1 MTSILWNQ
9 NLENS
14 IFRIYNNLPTK
25 PMNIIEVG
33 CFEGFGTLKLN
44 KLLCQNN
51 LSKITCVDP
60 FDDVYVKGNTEF
72 SDIDPIFVGQY
83 DKFIT
88 NTLEIKDSII
98 IKKGYS
104 DDILS
109 SLPSKEYDFIYI
121 DGDHSENAVYKD
133 GVNAIRLIKNGGII
147 LFDDYYW
154 VHKSQVTKNGIE
166 KFIQEFNN
174 EIEVL
179 FRGPVQC
186 AILVK

>member
-1 MTSILWNQ
+1 MTSILWNI

-14 IFRIYNNLPTK
+14 IKKIYTKLPTE
-25 PMNIIEVG
+25 PMNVIEVG

-44 KLLCQNN
+44 KLLCKNN

-83 DKFIT
+83 DKFAN
-88 NTLEIKDSII
+88 NTLPIKDNII

-104 DDILS
+104 HHV
-109 SLPSKEYDFIYI
+109 LPNLPFKNYDFIYI
-121 DGDHSENAVYKD
+121 DGDHSEDAVYND
-133 GVNAIRLIKNGGII
+133 GVNALNLIKSGGII

-154 VHKSQVTKNGIE
+154 THKSQITKNGIE
-166 KFIQEFNN
+166 KFISEFT
-174 EIEVL
+174 EKITVL

-186 AILVK
+186 AIMVK